1 MCQHRSSIC
10 MPRKDNVQPRELVT
24 WMRCSHLVSF
34 VRRSCLQIDMVMIG
48 HCHEPYTFFVVLR
61 SV

>member
-1 MCQHRSSIC
+1 